1 MKMRHPGCH
10 HMMAWQLTAT
20 MVRGA
25 MRDACP
31 PFTGHQRD
39 QLARQM
45 VPEVQCDGWLAHW
58 PARGFALGTTSIATQ
73 GITSGPGHRATTQLG
88 RAVCGNVFVGSLGA
102 PSLLAQQN
110 STATRHLGWS
120 GAKKLDDT
128 RAEGL
133 MLSVLSD
140 TQPRP
145 TASGGG
151 VNALSS
157 WGPRYRSTNQLGCA
171 IYGNG
176 FFLLPGHQFWP
187 GRPSQLHGNWFV
199 WWPRLSEDTVLRGS
213 RFGHLQARSPL
224 GDRRWR
230 GLLVKALG
238 M

>member
-20 MVRGA
+20 MVRGGNA
-25 MRDACP
+25 GCLP
-31 PFTGHQRD
+31 SLYHQRD

-45 VPEVQCDGWLAHW
+45 VPEVLCDGRLAQW

-171 IYGNG
+171 ICGNG
-176 FFLLPGHQFWP
+176 FFFCSRAISFGPADRHSYTATGLSGGHDCRKTP
-187 GRPSQLHGNWFV
+187 C
-199 WWPRLSEDTVLRGS
+199 
-213 RFGHLQARSPL
+213 
-224 GDRRWR
+224 
-230 GLLVKALG
+230 
-238 M
+238 